1 MLDMSPGQWPS
12 VSATAQPLV
21 ERLVREARALR
32 VGVSQTANGATI
44 IDAGVRAPGGVE
56 AGRLIA
62 EICLGGLGNVSLS
75 YAPYER
81 WAWQIVVSTSNPLLA
96 CLGSQYAG
104 WSLSHGEG
112 KDAFFALG
120 SGPGRAL
127 AAREELFR
135 TLGYKDEHD
144 HCVLVIE
151 TDKTP
156 PPEVMEKVAR
166 DTGVPAER
174 QTYILTPT
182 RSLAGATQVVAR
194 VLEVGLHKAN
204 TLGFPLDHILDGHG
218 AAPLCP
224 SAPRFTDAMGRTN
237 DAILLCGEVH
247 LVVLGPDSDARDL
260 AEKMPAC
267 TSSDYG
273 KPFSEVFEAVN
284 YDFYKIDP
292 ALFAPAVVSVTSYE
306 SGRTYRAGKADP
318 ELLDQSFGA

>member
-1 MLDMSPGQWPS
+1 MLDMSPGRWPS
-12 VSATAQPLV
+12 VGATVQPLV
-21 ERLVREARALR
+21 ERLVREADVLR
-32 VGVSQTANGATI
+32 VGVTRAANGATLV
-44 IDAGVRAPGGVE
+44 DAGVTSPGGIE

-81 WAWQIVVSTSNPLLA
+81 WAWQIVVTTTNPVLA

-104 WSLSHGEG
+104 WSLSHGDG
-112 KDAFFALG
+112 KEAFVALG

-127 AAREELFR
+127 AGREALFEE
-135 TLGYKDEHD
+135 LGYKDAHD
-144 HCVLVIE
+144 RCTLVLE
-151 TDKTP
+151 TDKLP
-156 PPEVMEKVAR
+156 PPEVMDKVAH
-166 DTGVPAER
+166 DTGVPTEQ

-194 VLEVGLHKAN
+194 VLEVGLHKAH

-224 SAPRFTDAMGRTN
+224 SAPQFMDAMGRTN

-260 AEKMPAC
+260 AERLPAC
-267 TSSDYG
+267 NSRDYG
-273 KPFSEVFEAVN
+273 KPFAEVFKAVN
-284 YDFYKIDP
+284 YDFYQIDP
-292 ALFAPAVVSVTSYE
+292 ALFAPAVVSVTAYE
-306 SGRTYRAGKADP
+306 SGRTYRAGKANP